1 MDTNYKTYMNK
12 IIMGS
17 FLEMISDLVTI
28 VVTYAEQEPRSEKII
43 SSECSSN
50 TFSRAR
56 TRRQFMKNCVQ
67 GMDL

>member
-1 MDTNYKTYMNK
+1 
-12 IIMGS
+12 MGS

-43 SSECSSN
+43 SSDCSSN

-56 TRRQFMKNCVQ
+56 TRRQFMENCVQ

>member
-1 MDTNYKTYMNK
+1 VDTNYKTYMNK

-43 SSECSSN
+43 SSDCSSN
-50 TFSRAR
+50 TFSRTR
-56 TRRQFMKNCVQ
+56 TRRQFMKNCDQ